1 MNFVF
6 LGPPGAGKGTL
17 AAKVAVDYDIPH
29 ISTGDIF
36 RAAIKA
42 QSPLGLKVKAIID
55 SGALVSDDL
64 TIELVKDRLSQP
76 DAQKGFILDGFPRT
90 IPQAEA
96 LEVLSKE
103 IGREVS
109 LVIDIEVEK
118 KELIRRIAGR
128 RVCKN
133 CGAPYH
139 VDTAKPKVEGVCD
152 ICGGPLYQRLDD
164 NEAALE
170 VRLTHYEED
179 TKPLLDFYKKTGKLV
194 VLDGGEGS
202 DRLFEKI
209 TSILGEVS
217 DDNH

>member
-1 MNFVF
+1 M
-6 LGPPGAGKGTL
+6 GPPGAGKGTQ
-17 AAKVAVDYDIPH
+17 AKKIIQAYAIPH
-29 ISTGDIF
+29 ISTGDMF
-36 RAAIKA
+36 RLAIKEGTK
-42 QSPLGLKVKAIID
+42 LGLVAKSYID
-55 SGALVSDDL
+55 KGDLVPDDV
-64 TIELVKDRLSQP
+64 TIGLVKERLAM
-76 DAQKGFILDGFPRT
+76 DDCKKGYLLDGFPRT